1 MLRGGQRRIYIV
13 YSGFADVPPVKFR
26 GILFPI
32 NWTVAFNYS
41 NRIIFAKTIIDHNNL
56 LLFQF
61 SAYKH
66 PNSTHIGRSPSM
78 TLTNTLKSTGI
89 NPSRIHLDMA
99 YMGLRFPETQGDIKI
114 LFNLS

>member
-1 MLRGGQRRIYIV
+1 MLIKINDDHFLFGPRFSSPKLHHAIFHEFKLTSNRMLRGGQRRIYIV

-32 NWTVAFNYS
+32 NWTVAFN
-41 NRIIFAKTIIDHNNL
+41 
-56 LLFQF
+56 
-61 SAYKH
+61 
-66 PNSTHIGRSPSM
+66 
-78 TLTNTLKSTGI
+78 
-89 NPSRIHLDMA
+89 PSRIHLDMA